1 MRVEVYQIKDIANT
15 TYAFMDYEFAKDRIN
30 IHDYRLVADFNTND
44 TDLESIYMKGNNGEL
59 QRNFPI
65 MRSIS
70 MSDIIKVG
78 ATYYYVDTFGFKEV
92 EL

>member
-92 EL
+92 EF